1 MPLVRKLDYN
11 STEGQSPNPFP
22 DHQSNN
28 PFADPPPLY
37 QSGLAYSPR
46 LSAGSGYAY
55 SPGPSYSSGSLYAPN
70 VSPSFAQ
77 RAPQYSGPP
86 SVSSQVAVPADDP
99 YAFLSTFDTIF
110 VIDDS
115 ASMQGSRW
123 KEVSNTLKSITPICT
138 VRDADGIDIW
148 FLNHASIYR
157 NVNDV
162 YAVERIFN
170 SVTPTGSTPIGT
182 RLYTI
187 LNPYIKALQRRET
200 KKPLN
205 IIVITDGAATDD
217 PESVILDAAKRLDA
231 IQAPPWQV
239 GIQFF
244 QVGDDRE
251 AAEVLRELDDALVD
265 MGFERDMVD
274 TVQNYERGASL
285 SADMILKTVLGGVHR
300 RLDRKKVT

>member
-1 MPLVRKLDYN
+1 MPSSRKLGYTQ
-11 STEGQSPNPFP
+11 TEGQSYNPFS
-22 DHQSNN
+22 DQQSNI
-28 PFADPPPLY
+28 PFADPPPVY
-37 QSGLAYSPR
+37 QLGP
-46 LSAGSGYAY
+46 GY
-55 SPGPSYSSGSLYAPN
+55 SPGLSYSSGSAYSLG
-70 VSPSFAQ
+70 PSNSSGPIYNPIESSGFIQ
-77 RAPQYSGPP
+77 RAPQHSESR
-86 SVSSQVAVPADDP
+86 SVPSQVAAPVDDP

-123 KEVSNTLKSITPICT
+123 KEVSTTLKSITPICT
-138 VRDADGIDIW
+138 ARDADGIDIW
-148 FLNHASIYR
+148 FLNHASIYT

-162 YAVERIFN
+162 YAVECIFN

-182 RLYTI
+182 RLYSI
-187 LNPYIKALQRRET
+187 LNPYVHALQRRET
-200 KKPLN
+200 KKPIN

-265 MGFERDMVD
+265 MGCKRDMVD
-274 TVQNYERGASL
+274 TLQKNELGASL
-285 SADMILKTVLGGVHR
+285 SAVMILKTVLGGVHR

>member
-1 MPLVRKLDYN
+1 MIP
-11 STEGQSPNPFP
+11 EGQSPDPFP
-22 DHQSNN
+22 DQQSNN
-28 PFADPPPLY
+28 PFADPPPVY
-37 QSGLAYSPR
+37 QSGPAYSP
-46 LSAGSGYAY
+46 S
-55 SPGPSYSSGSLYAPN
+55 PSYSSGP
-70 VSPSFAQ
+70 AQ
-77 RAPQYSGPP
+77 RVPQYTGPP
-86 SVSSQVAVPADDP
+86 SVSSQVAVPAEDP

-123 KEVSNTLKSITPICT
+123 KEVSNTLTSITPICT
-138 VRDADGIDIW
+138 ARDADGIDIW
-148 FLNHASIYR
+148 FLNNKSIYT

-162 YAVERIFN
+162 YALECIFN
-170 SVTPTGSTPIGT
+170 RVTPSGSTPIGT
-182 RLYTI
+182 RLYNI
-187 LNPYIKALQRRET
+187 LSPYVQALQRGET
-200 KKPLN
+200 KKPIN

-217 PESVILDAAKRLDA
+217 PESVIVDAAKKLDA
-231 IQAPPWQV
+231 LRAPPWQV

-265 MGFERDMVD
+265 MGCKRDMVD
-274 TVQNYERGASL
+274 TVRNNERGASL

>member
-1 MPLVRKLDYN
+1 MIP
-11 STEGQSPNPFP
+11 EGQSPDPFP
-22 DHQSNN
+22 DQQSNN
-28 PFADPPPLY
+28 PFADPPPVY
-37 QSGLAYSPR
+37 QSGP
-46 LSAGSGYAY
+46 AY
-55 SPGPSYSSGSLYAPN
+55 SPGPSYSSGP
-70 VSPSFAQ
+70 AQ
-77 RAPQYSGPP
+77 RVPQYTGPP
-86 SVSSQVAVPADDP
+86 SVSSQVAVPAEDP
-99 YAFLSTFDTIF
+99 YAFLSTFDTVF

-123 KEVSNTLKSITPICT
+123 KEVSNTLTSITPICT
-138 VRDADGIDIW
+138 ARDADGIDIW
-148 FLNHASIYR
+148 FLNNKSIYT

-162 YAVERIFN
+162 YALECIFN
-170 SVTPTGSTPIGT
+170 RVTPSGSTPIGT
-182 RLYTI
+182 RLYNI
-187 LNPYIKALQRRET
+187 LSPYVQALQRGET

-217 PESVILDAAKRLDA
+217 PESVIVDAAKKLDA
-231 IQAPPWQV
+231 LRAPPWQV

-265 MGFERDMVD
+265 MGCKRDMVD
-274 TVQNYERGASL
+274 TVRNNERGASL